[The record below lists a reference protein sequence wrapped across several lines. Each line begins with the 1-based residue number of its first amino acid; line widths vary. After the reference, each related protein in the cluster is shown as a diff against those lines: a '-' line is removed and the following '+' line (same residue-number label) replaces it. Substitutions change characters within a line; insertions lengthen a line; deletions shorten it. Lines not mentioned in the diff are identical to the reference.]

1 MVQHVT
7 AQHLTRLA
15 CLYVR
20 QSTLQQVMENTES
33 TSRQYALR
41 ERARALGWA
50 EERIVVI
57 DQDLG
62 HSGASTADRLGFQR
76 LVAEVGLGHVG
87 LVLGLEVS
95 RLARNSSDWHQLLEI
110 CALTHTLIL
119 DEEGLYDPSTFND
132 RLLLGL
138 KGTMSEAE
146 LFVLRARLQ
155 GGILNKARRGALK
168 LVLPIGL
175 CYTESDT
182 IVLDPNVQVQA
193 TIREVF
199 HSFEQTGSA
208 SATVRHFR
216 REHLLFPRRVRGGAH
231 DGELVWAEIEH
242 HDVLRVLH
250 HPAYAGA
257 YVYGR
262 TRSSKTADGK
272 VHIADVPRCEWFAL
286 VKNAHVGYI
295 SWEDYERNEAQL
307 AVNSQAYAPQRFS
320 PPREGPALLQGLL
333 ICGKCG
339 ERMTVRYHQRGGQR
353 IVPDYLCAHKSIER
367 GEPPCQRI
375 PGSGLDRAIGE
386 LLLERVTPEAVALT
400 IEVQDELVNR
410 TAEAQRLRHLQVERA
425 QYEADLAQRRYLKV
439 DPDNRLVATV
449 LEAEW
454 NTKLRELEEARAIE
468 AQYNQS
474 DQHQVSAQ
482 EREETGEV
490 PERFR
495 RFWTD
500 PKTTVRQR
508 KRAVRLVIE
517 DVTVLKAEQIVA
529 HIRFKGG
536 AMQTITVPLPPPFA
550 HSRFTAPE
558 TLAAI
563 DRLLDE
569 YTDAQVAEQLNQ
581 QGYRTFDGLLFH
593 SMHVSQLRRHHGL
606 ADRYTRLRAQG
617 MLTAEE
623 LAQRHGVTAQTI
635 WRWYRQGRVAGVC
648 YNDRGSCLFPPQEV
662 DQQ

>member
-1 MVQHVT
+1 
-7 AQHLTRLA
+7 
-15 CLYVR
+15 
-20 QSTLQQVMENTES
+20 
-33 TSRQYALR
+33 
-41 ERARALGWA
+41 
-50 EERIVVI
+50 
-57 DQDLG
+57 
-62 HSGASTADRLGFQR
+62 
-76 LVAEVGLGHVG
+76 
-87 LVLGLEVS
+87 
-95 RLARNSSDWHQLLEI
+95 
-110 CALTHTLIL
+110 
-119 DEEGLYDPSTFND
+119 
-132 RLLLGL
+132 
-138 KGTMSEAE
+138 
-146 LFVLRARLQ
+146 
-155 GGILNKARRGALK
+155 
-168 LVLPIGL
+168 
-175 CYTESDT
+175 
-182 IVLDPNVQVQA
+182 
-193 TIREVF
+193 
-199 HSFEQTGSA
+199 
-208 SATVRHFR
+208 
-216 REHLLFPRRVRGGAH
+216 
-231 DGELVWAEIEH
+231 
-242 HDVLRVLH
+242 
-250 HPAYAGA
+250 
-257 YVYGR
+257 
-262 TRSSKTADGK
+262 
-272 VHIADVPRCEWFAL
+272 
-286 VKNAHVGYI
+286 
-295 SWEDYERNEAQL
+295 
-307 AVNSQAYAPQRFS
+307 
-320 PPREGPALLQGLL
+320 
-333 ICGKCG
+333 
-339 ERMTVRYHQRGGQR
+339 MTVRYHQRGGQR

-386 LLLERVTPEAVALT
+386 LLVERVTPEVVALT
-400 IEVQDELVNR
+400 IEVQEELVNR
-410 TAEAQRLRHLQVERA
+410 AAEAQRLRHLQVERA

-468 AQYNQS
+468 AQYTQS
-474 DQHQVSAQ
+474 DQHQVSAH

-495 RFWTD
+495 QFWTD

-558 TLAAI
+558 TLAAM

-581 QGYRTFDGLLFH
+581 QGYRTFEGLLFH

-623 LAQRHGVTAQTI
+623 LAHQHDVSAQTI

-662 DQQ
+662 DQQRPTELQ